1 MQIFR
6 NAKIVD
12 PENGKTFSGEVAVS
26 DAHIIAVSE
35 NKIPQP
41 EFCSVIDCKGYYLAP
56 GIVDFGVKIGEP
68 GERHKESFRT
78 AGFAA
83 AKGGITSMITRPDTS
98 PPIDNPETLEFFTRR
113 AKSATDIPIYPM
125 ATLTKQRLGEQ
136 MTEVS
141 LLLDAGAVGF
151 TDCDSF
157 ITSSRVMANC
167 LEYCTQNTALVI
179 GHPQDPWLSR
189 GTSATSGK
197 FATIK
202 GLSGVSTIAERI
214 GLERDLSLVEMTKA
228 NYHADQVTTRTGIQ
242 VMEQSLQKGHNVS
255 AGISIH
261 HLTLND
267 LDVGDYRTFFKIKP
281 PLRTEEDRQFAIEGL
296 KRGVISIVCSMHTP
310 QDEESKRKPF
320 DKAASGAVGLQTLLP
335 AFLRLYHSGDLDLPL
350 IFKVLSTNPSKR
362 FNLNSGRMAKG
373 YQADFVLFDPDY
385 PFILD
390 RTTLA
395 SKSKNTPFDG
405 QSLQG
410 RVLKTIVGGKIVY
423 SMEKDA

>member
-1 MQIFR
+1 M
-6 NAKIVD
+6 D
-12 PENGKTFSGEVAVS
+12 PEEGKVFLGEVAVS
-26 DAHIIAVSE
+26 NGTIIEVSKG
-35 NKIPQP
+35 KITPP
-41 EFCSVIDCKGYYLAP
+41 EHCTLIDCEKNYLAP

-78 AGFAA
+78 AGLAA
-83 AKGGITSMITRPDTS
+83 SRGGITSMISRPDTS

-113 AKSATDIPIYPM
+113 AKSATNIPIYPM
-125 ATLTKQRLGEQ
+125 ATLTKRRLGKE

-141 LLLDAGAVGF
+141 LLLDAGTVGF
-151 TDCDSF
+151 SDCDSF
-157 ITSSRVMANC
+157 IANSKVMANC
-167 LEYCTQNTALVI
+167 LEYCAQYNTLVI
-179 GHPQDPWLSR
+179 GHPQDPWLSK

-197 FATIK
+197 FATLK
-202 GLSGVSTIAERI
+202 GLAGVSPIAERI
-214 GLERDLSLVEMTKA
+214 GLERDLSLVEMTQA
-228 NYHADQVTTRTGIQ
+228 NYHADQVTTRAGLQ
-242 VMEQSLQKGHNVS
+242 VMEQSLDKGLNVS

-281 PLRTEEDRQFAIEGL
+281 PLRSEDDRQHVLEGL

-320 DKAASGAVGLQTLLP
+320 DRAASGAVGLQTLLP
-335 AFLRLYHSGDLDLPL
+335 AILRLYHSEELDLPQ
-350 IFKVLSTNPSKR
+350 IFKVLSYNPANR
-362 FNLNSGRMAKG
+362 FGLKSGKMAKG

-395 SKSKNTPFDG
+395 SKSKNTPYDG
-405 QSLQG
+405 QTLQG
-410 RVLKTIVGGKIVY
+410 RVLKTVVGGKIVFNR
-423 SMEKDA
+423 EEDA

>member
-1 MQIFR
+1 
-6 NAKIVD
+6 
-12 PENGKTFSGEVAVS
+12 
-26 DAHIIAVSE
+26 
-35 NKIPQP
+35 
-41 EFCSVIDCKGYYLAP
+41 
-56 GIVDFGVKIGEP
+56 
-68 GERHKESFRT
+68 
-78 AGFAA
+78 
-83 AKGGITSMITRPDTS
+83 MISRPDTS

-113 AKSATDIPIYPM
+113 AKSATNIPIYPM
-125 ATLTKQRLGEQ
+125 ATLTKHRLGEE

-151 TDCDSF
+151 SDCDSF
-157 ITSSRVMANC
+157 ITNSRVMANC
-167 LEYCTQNTALVI
+167 LEYCSQNNTLVI
-179 GHPQDPWLSR
+179 GHPQDPWLSK

-197 FATIK
+197 FATLK
-202 GLSGVSTIAERI
+202 GLSGVSPIAERI

-228 NYHADQVTTRTGIQ
+228 NYHADQVTTRAGLQ
-242 VMEQSLQKGHNVS
+242 VMEQSLHNGQNVS

-281 PLRTEEDRQFAIEGL
+281 PLRSEDDRQQVLEGL
-296 KRGVISIVCSMHTP
+296 KKGVISIVCSMHTP

-320 DKAASGAVGLQTLLP
+320 DLAASGAVGLQTLLP
-335 AFLRLYHSGDLDLPL
+335 ASLRLYHSDELDLPQ
-350 IFKVLSTNPSKR
+350 IFKVLSSNPSSR
-362 FNLNSGRMAKG
+362 FGLNSGRMAKG

-405 QSLQG
+405 QTLQG
-410 RVLKTIVGGKIVY
+410 RVLKTIVGGQIVY
-423 SMEKDA
+423 SRDEDA

>member
-1 MQIFR
+1 MQIYQ

-12 PENGKTFSGEVAVS
+12 PEEGKVYPGEVVVAGTQIQEVS
-26 DAHIIAVSE
+26 KSKIIPPD
-35 NKIPQP
+35 N
-41 EFCSVIDCKGYYLAP
+41 CMLIDCAGQYLAP

-78 AGFAA
+78 AGLAA
-83 AKGGITSMITRPDTS
+83 AKGGVTAMITRPDTT

-113 AKSATDIPIYPM
+113 AIAATNIPIHPM
-125 ATLTKQRLGEQ
+125 ATLTKHRKGEE

-151 TDCDSF
+151 ADCDSF
-157 ITSSRVMANC
+157 IANSRVMANC
-167 LEYCTQNTALVI
+167 LAYCSQNNTLVI

-197 FATIK
+197 FATLK
-202 GLSGVSTIAERI
+202 GLAGVSPMAERI
-214 GLERDLSLVEMTKA
+214 GLERDLSLVEMTRA
-228 NYHADQVTTRTGIQ
+228 NYHADQITTQAGLE
-242 VMEQSLQKGHNVS
+242 VMEHSLQQGLDVS

-281 PLRTEEDRQFAIEGL
+281 PLRSEDDRQAVLAGL
-296 KRGVISIVCSMHTP
+296 KTGIISIVCSMHTP

-320 DKAASGAVGLQTLLP
+320 DRAASGAVGLQTLLP
-335 AFLRLYHSGDLDLPL
+335 ACLRLYHAGELDLPL
-350 IFKVLSTNPSKR
+350 IFKVLAQNPARR
-362 FNLNSGRMAKG
+362 FGLNTGRMAKG
-373 YQADFVLFDPDY
+373 YQADFVLFDTDY
-385 PFILD
+385 PYILD

-395 SKSKNTPFDG
+395 SKSKNTPYDG
-405 QSLQG
+405 QTLQG
-410 RVLKTIVGGKIVY
+410 RVLMTIVGGKMVY
-423 SMEKDA
+423 SRENHA